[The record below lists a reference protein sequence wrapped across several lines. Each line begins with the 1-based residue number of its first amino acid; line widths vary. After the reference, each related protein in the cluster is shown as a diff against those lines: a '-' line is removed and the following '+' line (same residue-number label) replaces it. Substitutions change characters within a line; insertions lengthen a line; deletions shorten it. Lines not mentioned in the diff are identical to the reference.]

1 MGTLLSGIKAPN
13 DIKNLAD
20 SQLPELCEEIR
31 EQIINTVADNG
42 GHLASNLGVVELTVA
57 LHRVF
62 TLPEDSIV
70 WDVGHQS
77 YAHKLLTGRAEE
89 FSTLRCE
96 GGLSGFPS
104 REESDCDPFTTG
116 HSSASISSALGLSVA
131 KSLAGDPGHVIAV
144 IGDGALTGG
153 LAYEGL
159 NNAGRLNRNLIVI
172 LNDNA
177 MSISRNVG
185 SMARYLSYVRAKP
198 GYLNAKDSIEA
209 ALCRLPKIG
218 EAMASGVRRVKN
230 VIKKNIFNTT
240 IFQDMGFNY
249 YGPFDG
255 HDLRTLISVLTMAR
269 EIDKPVL
276 IHIRTY
282 KGRGYKYAENDPSMY
297 HGLSAFDREKGAGDA
312 GAQGFSGAFGET
324 MCALAVENDR
334 LCAVT
339 AAMETGTG
347 LTSFKEKFRN
357 RFFDVGIAEEH
368 AVTFC
373 AGLARGGMI
382 PVFAVY
388 STFLQRAYDQL
399 IHDGALQH
407 LKIILA
413 IDRAGIVGEDGQT
426 HQGIFDAAFLH
437 TVPGIHVYAPTY
449 YDELSDNLSD
459 CVEGDAHLYAVRYP
473 RGKALFRPEGYKLSG
488 KPFGVYGAVESH
500 TAIVTYGRL
509 FSFAYEAMLALA
521 ETGVKCK
528 LIKLNRIIPLDP
540 GVVSAL
546 KDCKTVVFFEEGIR
560 TGGIAENLGS
570 MLSEADF
577 AGRYVTHCIEEG
589 FVKHAPMFRT
599 LEHLGLDK
607 DGMIRAVHEALQLR
621 SRGIS
626 EKGMWT

>member
-255 HDLRTLISVLTMAR
+255 HDLRTLVSVLTMAR

-540 GVVSAL
+540 GVVSVL

-560 TGGIAENLGS
+560 TGGVAENLGS
-570 MLSEADF
+570 MLSEAGF
-577 AGRYVTHCIEEG
+577 AGRYVMRCIEEG
-589 FVKHAPMFRT
+589 FVT
-599 LEHLGLDK
+599 VSYTHL
-607 DGMIRAVHEALQLR
+607 RAHE
-621 SRGIS
+621 
-626 EKGMWT
+626 T